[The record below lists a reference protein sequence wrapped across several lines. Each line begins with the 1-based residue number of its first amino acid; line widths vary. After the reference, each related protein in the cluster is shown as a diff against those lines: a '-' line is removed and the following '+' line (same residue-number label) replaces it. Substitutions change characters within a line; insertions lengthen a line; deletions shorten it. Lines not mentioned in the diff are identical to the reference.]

1 MASLAM
7 GLYPLSKFQ
16 GTNAVTPKEGT
27 LAYDEEF
34 NIYVAH
40 EVPLGSN
47 HWEWTSKTFNI
58 QKFLDNL
65 SASGLFEASA
75 AFVNNRKILRFY
87 YDPDNGVVRLNPD
100 LRFDSSYRY
109 YAIRNITKGENG
121 GYSYITGEANQDGNI
136 VASLVNMDLVDSVQ
150 GDGIQVSKPA
160 TGKLYGD
167 VTDGNA
173 YIVEYYDINRTLID
187 VESYQAVK
195 VRTAD
200 TDLCPDTAIKDLLV
214 HCNQEANGAIF
225 LHQGQSVDELALQ
238 VSLDYGDDLHKDISH
253 EETNGGR
260 LVIQGLDE
268 IDTTTLTA
276 DGAEQQSI
284 IVSYTM
290 IRSNASYVTQSSYK
304 TPSGAVI
311 APSSNTIYKEI
322 PVNIIESE
330 NTDLVKVIPVGYI
343 VTDIENTY
351 DSTDGSIVGTIEVSR
366 IKIKFFGLYSNGTLY
381 DITNLCSI
389 LGSFSDTNVKN
400 PQNIQVSV
408 KLGYNQNIFNTYQF
422 TVYPP
427 GTTASTGGSEI
438 VSNNRVTF
446 VQNTT
451 NWITFDTTKTAGG
464 IYSGTFTGFKTNQN
478 QIAPA
483 NLLGMDEVKFGD
495 IVPNYI
501 RIRDAKDPSFYYT
514 DIVQPS
520 DNIFYKTN
528 SEHPLT
534 NDTPI
539 LIEFYYITIDSVS
552 NKTVNIFVTGAISF
566 FAENASSN

>member
-1 MASLAM
+1 MGALAM

-16 GTNAVTPKEGT
+16 GTNAATPKEGT

-40 EVPLGSN
+40 EVPPKSG

-109 YAIRNITKGENG
+109 YAIRNITRGDNG
-121 GYSYITGEANQDGNI
+121 GYSYITGESSQDGNI

-150 GDGIQVSKPA
+150 GDGGQVSKPA
-160 TGKLYGD
+160 TGKLFGD

-225 LHQGQSVDELALQ
+225 LHQGQSVDELAIQ

-268 IDTTTLTA
+268 IDTSTLTA

-290 IRSNASYVTQSSYK
+290 IRSNASYASSSSYK
-304 TPSGAVI
+304 TNSGAVI

-343 VTDIENTY
+343 VTEQENTY
-351 DSTDGSIVGTIEVSR
+351 DSGGNVIGTLEVNR

-389 LGSFSDTNVKN
+389 LSGFSDTNIKN
-400 PQNIQVSV
+400 SQNIQVSV
-408 KLGYNQNIFNTYQF
+408 RLGYNQYISNTYQF

-427 GTTASTGGSEI
+427 GTTTSIGGQELASS
-438 VSNNRVTF
+438 NRVTF
-446 VQNTT
+446 VQNVT
-451 NWITFDTTKTAGG
+451 NRITFDTTKTAGG
-464 IYSGTFTGFKTNQN
+464 IYSGAFTGFKINQN
-478 QIAPA
+478 VVAPA
-483 NLLGMDEVKFGD
+483 NLLGMEDVKFGD

-528 SEHPLT
+528 SEHLLT

-539 LIEFYYITIDSVS
+539 LIEFYYITIDSAS
-552 NKTVNIFVTGAISF
+552 NKTINVFVTGAVSY

>member
-1 MASLAM
+1 MGALAM

-16 GTNAVTPKEGT
+16 GTNAATPKEGT

-40 EVPLGSN
+40 EVPPKSG

-109 YAIRNITKGENG
+109 YAIRNITRGDNG
-121 GYSYITGEANQDGNI
+121 GYSYITGESSQDGNI

-150 GDGIQVSKPA
+150 GDGGQVSKPA
-160 TGKLYGD
+160 TGKLFGD

-225 LHQGQSVDELALQ
+225 LHQGQSVDELAIQ

-268 IDTTTLTA
+268 IDTSTLTA

-290 IRSNASYVTQSSYK
+290 IRSNASYASSSSYK
-304 TPSGAVI
+304 TNSGAVI

-343 VTDIENTY
+343 VTERENTY
-351 DSTDGSIVGTIEVSR
+351 DSGGNIVGTLEVNR

-389 LGSFSDTNVKN
+389 LSGFSDTDIRNS
-400 PQNIQVSV
+400 QNIQVSV
-408 KLGYNQNIFNTYQF
+408 RLGYNQYISNTYQF

-427 GTTASTGGSEI
+427 GTTTSTGGQELAS
-438 VSNNRVTF
+438 SNRVTF
-446 VQNTT
+446 VQNVT
-451 NWITFDTTKTAGG
+451 NRITFDTTKTAGG
-464 IYSGTFTGFKTNQN
+464 IYSGAFTGFKINQN
-478 QIAPA
+478 VVAPA
-483 NLLGMDEVKFGD
+483 NLLGMEDVKFGD

-528 SEHPLT
+528 SEHLLT

-539 LIEFYYITIDSVS
+539 LIEFYYITIDSAS
-552 NKTVNIFVTGAISF
+552 NKTINVFVTGAVSY

>member
-1 MASLAM
+1 MGALAM

-16 GTNAVTPKEGT
+16 GTNAATPKEGT

-34 NIYVAH
+34 NIYIAH
-40 EVPLGSN
+40 EVPPESG
-47 HWEWTSKTFNI
+47 HWEWVSKTFNI

-109 YAIRNITKGENG
+109 YAIRNITRGDNG
-121 GYSYITGEANQDGNI
+121 GYSYITGESSQDGNI

-150 GDGIQVSKPA
+150 GDGDQVSKPA
-160 TGKLYGD
+160 TGKLFGD

-225 LHQGQSVDELALQ
+225 LHQGQSVDELAIQ

-268 IDTTTLTA
+268 IDTSTLTA

-290 IRSNASYVTQSSYK
+290 IRSNASYASSSSYK
-304 TPSGAVI
+304 TNSGAVI

-343 VTDIENTY
+343 VTEQENTY
-351 DSTDGSIVGTIEVSR
+351 DSGGNVIGTLEVNR

-389 LGSFSDTNVKN
+389 LSGFSDTNIKN
-400 PQNIQVSV
+400 SQNIQVSV
-408 KLGYNQNIFNTYQF
+408 RLGYNQYISNTYQF

-427 GTTASTGGSEI
+427 GTTTSTGGQELAS
-438 VSNNRVTF
+438 SNRVTF
-446 VQNTT
+446 VQNVT
-451 NWITFDTTKTAGG
+451 NRITFDTTKTAGG
-464 IYSGTFTGFKTNQN
+464 IYSGAFTGFKINQN
-478 QIAPA
+478 VVAPA
-483 NLLGMDEVKFGD
+483 NLLGMEDVKFGD

-528 SEHPLT
+528 SEHLLT

-539 LIEFYYITIDSVS
+539 LIEFYYITIDSAS
-552 NKTVNIFVTGAISF
+552 NKTINIFVTGAVAY

>member
-1 MASLAM
+1 MGALAM

-16 GTNAVTPKEGT
+16 GTNAATPKEGT

-40 EVPLGSN
+40 EVPPKSG

-109 YAIRNITKGENG
+109 YAIRNITRGDNG
-121 GYSYITGEANQDGNI
+121 GYSYITGESSQDGNI

-150 GDGIQVSKPA
+150 GDGGQVSKPA
-160 TGKLYGD
+160 TGKLFGD

-225 LHQGQSVDELALQ
+225 LHQGQSVDELAIQ

-268 IDTTTLTA
+268 IDTSTLTA

-290 IRSNASYVTQSSYK
+290 IRSNASYASSSSYK
-304 TPSGAVI
+304 TNSGTVI

-343 VTDIENTY
+343 VTEQENTY
-351 DSTDGSIVGTIEVSR
+351 DSGGNVIGTLEVNR

-389 LGSFSDTNVKN
+389 LSGFSDTNIKN
-400 PQNIQVSV
+400 SQNIQVSV
-408 KLGYNQNIFNTYQF
+408 RLGYNQYISNTYQF

-427 GTTASTGGSEI
+427 GTTTSTGGQELAS
-438 VSNNRVTF
+438 SNRVTF
-446 VQNTT
+446 VQNVT
-451 NWITFDTTKTAGG
+451 NRITFDTTKTAGG
-464 IYSGTFTGFKTNQN
+464 IYSGAFTGFKINQN
-478 QIAPA
+478 VVAPA
-483 NLLGMDEVKFGD
+483 NLLGMEDVKFGD

-528 SEHPLT
+528 SEHLLT

-539 LIEFYYITIDSVS
+539 LIEFYYITIDSAS
-552 NKTVNIFVTGAISF
+552 NKTINVFVTGAVSY

>member
-1 MASLAM
+1 MGALAM

-16 GTNAVTPKEGT
+16 GTNAATPKEGT

-40 EVPLGSN
+40 EVPPKSG

-109 YAIRNITKGENG
+109 YAIRNITRGDNG
-121 GYSYITGEANQDGNI
+121 GYSYITGESSQDGNI

-150 GDGIQVSKPA
+150 GDGGQVSKPA
-160 TGKLYGD
+160 TGKLFGD

-225 LHQGQSVDELALQ
+225 LHQGQSVDELAIQ

-268 IDTTTLTA
+268 IDTSTLTA

-290 IRSNASYVTQSSYK
+290 IRSNASYASSSSYK
-304 TPSGAVI
+304 TNSGAVI

-343 VTDIENTY
+343 VTEQENTY
-351 DSTDGSIVGTIEVSR
+351 DSGGNVIGTLEVNR

-389 LGSFSDTNVKN
+389 LSGFSDTNIKN
-400 PQNIQVSV
+400 SQNIQVSV
-408 KLGYNQNIFNTYQF
+408 RLGYNQYISNTYQF

-427 GTTASTGGSEI
+427 GTTTSTGGQELAS
-438 VSNNRVTF
+438 SNRVTF
-446 VQNTT
+446 VQNVT
-451 NWITFDTTKTAGG
+451 NRITFDTTKTAGG
-464 IYSGTFTGFKTNQN
+464 IYSGAFTGFKINQN
-478 QIAPA
+478 VVAPA
-483 NLLGMDEVKFGD
+483 NLLGMEDVKFGD

-528 SEHPLT
+528 SEHLLT

-539 LIEFYYITIDSVS
+539 LIEFYYITIDSAS
-552 NKTVNIFVTGAISF
+552 NKTINVFVTGAVSY

>member
-1 MASLAM
+1 MGALAM

-16 GTNAVTPKEGT
+16 GTNAATPKEGT

-40 EVPLGSN
+40 EVPPKSG

-109 YAIRNITKGENG
+109 YAIRNITRGDNG
-121 GYSYITGEANQDGNI
+121 GYSYITGESSQDGNI

-150 GDGIQVSKPA
+150 GDGGQVSKPA
-160 TGKLYGD
+160 TGKLFGD

-225 LHQGQSVDELALQ
+225 LHQGQSVDELAIQ

-268 IDTTTLTA
+268 IDTSTLTA

-284 IVSYTM
+284 VVSYTM
-290 IRSNASYVTQSSYK
+290 IRSNASYASSSSYK
-304 TPSGAVI
+304 TNSGAVI

-343 VTDIENTY
+343 VTEQENTY
-351 DSTDGSIVGTIEVSR
+351 DSGGNVIGTLEVNR

-389 LGSFSDTNVKN
+389 LSGFSDTNIKN
-400 PQNIQVSV
+400 SQNIQVSV
-408 KLGYNQNIFNTYQF
+408 RLGYNQYISNTYQF

-427 GTTASTGGSEI
+427 GTTTSTGGQELAS
-438 VSNNRVTF
+438 SNRVTF
-446 VQNTT
+446 VQNVT
-451 NWITFDTTKTAGG
+451 NRITFDTTKTAGG
-464 IYSGTFTGFKTNQN
+464 IYSGAFTGFKINQN
-478 QIAPA
+478 VVAPA
-483 NLLGMDEVKFGD
+483 NLLGMEDVKFGD

-528 SEHPLT
+528 SEHLLT

-539 LIEFYYITIDSVS
+539 LIEFYYITIDSAS
-552 NKTVNIFVTGAISF
+552 NKTINVFVTGAVSY

>member
-1 MASLAM
+1 MPALAM
-7 GLYPLSKFQ
+7 GLNPLSKFQ
-16 GTNAVTPKEGT
+16 GTNAATPKDGE

-34 NIYVAH
+34 NIYMAH
-40 EVPLGSN
+40 ETPAKSG
-47 HWEWTSKTFNI
+47 HFEWISRTADI
-58 QKFLDNL
+58 QRFLNNL

-109 YAIRNITKGENG
+109 YAIRNINKSANG
-121 GYSYITGEANQDGNI
+121 GYEYITGESNQDGNI
-136 VASLVNMDLVDSVQ
+136 VASLVDMDLVDSVQ
-150 GDGIQVSKPA
+150 ADGIQVSKPA
-160 TGKLYGD
+160 TGKLHGD
-167 VTDGNA
+167 VVDGNA
-173 YIVEYYDINRTLID
+173 YIVEYYDINRMLID

-200 TDLCPDTAIKDLLV
+200 TDLCPDTAVKDLLV

-225 LHQGQSVDELALQ
+225 LHQGQSVDELAIQ
-238 VSLDYGDDLHKDISH
+238 VALDYGDDLHKDISH

-268 IDTTTLTA
+268 IDTSTLTA
-276 DGAEQQSI
+276 DGAEQQKI
-284 IVSYTM
+284 VVSYTM
-290 IRSNASYVTQSSYK
+290 VRSNTSYPTASSYS
-304 TPSGAVI
+304 TATGAII

-330 NTDLVKVIPVGYI
+330 NTDLVKVIPVGWI
-343 VTDIENTY
+343 STETENTY
-351 DSTDGSIVGTIEVSR
+351 NAADGSVTGSIEVSR
-366 IKIKFFGLYSNGTLY
+366 IKLKFFGLYANGTLY
-381 DITNLCSI
+381 DITNLCTIAS
-389 LGSFSDTNVKN
+389 GFSDTNVKN
-400 PQNIQVSV
+400 TQNIQVSV
-408 KLGYNQNIFNTYQF
+408 RLGYNQYISNTYQF

-427 GTTASTGGSEI
+427 GVTTSGNTEI

-451 NWITFDTTKTAGG
+451 NWISFDSTKTAGG
-464 IYSGTFTGFKTNQN
+464 IYSGAFVGFKVNTNA
-478 QIAPA
+478 IAPA
-483 NLLGMDEVKFGD
+483 NLLGMEEVKFGD
-495 IVPNYI
+495 YVPNYI

-534 NDTPI
+534 KDTPI
-539 LIEFYYITIDSVS
+539 LIEFYYITIDSSS
-552 NKTVNIFVTGAISF
+552 NKTINVYVTGAMQF
-566 FAENASSN
+566 FAENAVSN

>member
-1 MASLAM
+1 MGSLAM
-7 GLYPLSKFQ
+7 GLNHLSKFQ
-16 GTNAVTPKEGT
+16 GTNAAKPKEGT
-27 LAYDEEF
+27 MAYDDDF
-34 NIYVAH
+34 NIHIAH
-40 EVPLGSN
+40 EITPGSGQF
-47 HWEWTSKTFNI
+47 EWVSKTVNI
-58 QKFLDNL
+58 KKFLDNL

-100 LRFDSSYRY
+100 LRFDASYRY
-109 YAIRNITKGENG
+109 YAIRNIQKSENG
-121 GYSYITGEANQDGNI
+121 GYSYITGEASQDGNI
-136 VASLVNMDLVDSVQ
+136 VASLVNMDLVDAVQ
-150 GDGIQVSKPA
+150 GDGTQVSKPA

-173 YIVEYYDINRTLID
+173 YVVEYYDINRTLID

-214 HCNQEANGAIF
+214 HCNQESNGAIF
-225 LHQGQSVDELALQ
+225 LHQGQSVDELAIQ
-238 VSLDYGDDLHKDISH
+238 VALDYGDDLHKDISH

-260 LVIQGLDE
+260 LAIQGLDE
-268 IDTTTLTA
+268 IDTSTLTA
-276 DGAEQQSI
+276 DGAEQQKI

-290 IRSNASYVTQSSYK
+290 IRSNVSYPSSSSYR
-304 TPSGAVI
+304 TATGAVI

-330 NTDLVKVIPVGYI
+330 NTDLVKLIPVGYV
-343 VTDIENTY
+343 VTEQENTY
-351 DSTDGSIVGTIEVSR
+351 DPTDGSIVGTVDVSR

-381 DITNLCSI
+381 DITNLCTI
-389 LGSFSDTNVKN
+389 VGGFSDTNVQN
-400 PQNIQVSV
+400 SQNIQVSV
-408 KLGYNQNIFNTYQF
+408 RLGYNQYISNTYRF

-427 GTTASTGGSEI
+427 GVTTNSNNVEV
-438 VSNNRVTF
+438 VSSNRVTF
-446 VQNTT
+446 VQNST
-451 NWITFDTTKTAGG
+451 NWITFDTTRTAGG
-464 IYSGTFTGFKTNQN
+464 IYSGAFTGFKNNTNA
-478 QIAPA
+478 IAPA
-483 NLLGMDEVKFGD
+483 NLLGLEEVKFGD

-520 DNIFYKTN
+520 DSIFYKTN

-534 NDTPI
+534 TDTPI
-539 LIEFYYITIDSVS
+539 LIEFYYITIDSAS
-552 NKTVNIFVTGAISF
+552 NKTISIFVTGAIGF